1 MNIKE
6 EDFKLPSHS
15 MESNDGNSE
24 ILQPPAPK
32 WIKTITP
39 FEDRLDDE
47 DTVNLHS
54 ERLQPPAPERIKTIT
69 PFEDRPDDEDTVN
82 LHSNTNLEAQVL
94 KFPSPS
100 DCGSGVLSP
109 DDEQKPW
116 LSNGFI
122 RIPDGDTTYE
132 NIKKKLVSRLSSC
145 GFNAQV
151 ETIHRNG
158 YSSMTSRARLHSFS
172 IYSKAMQM
180 KTNGNANVKYAWY
193 GASKQEICEILS
205 YGFGLPSKNG
215 VYGYGVYLSTV
226 DHPLESFQSSTADE
240 DGLRHMLLCRVLL
253 GNVEV
258 IRPGSGQYH
267 PSSEEFDSGVD
278 DLTSPRKYIVW
289 TTKMNTHIL
298 PEFVIG
304 YRISSCCSGYQ
315 KILQPPKHPTS
326 DWMHLD
332 TLINALPKFLPADAI
347 RSLSE
352 HHSQYKKQKIARH
365 AMIQRVRHIVGD
377 DLLLL
382 MIKSYGE
389 KVLNCALIQ
398 A

>member
-24 ILQPPAPK
+24 RLQPPAPK
-32 WIKTITP
+32 
-39 FEDRLDDE
+39 
-47 DTVNLHS
+47 
-54 ERLQPPAPERIKTIT
+54 RIKTIT
-69 PFEDRPDDEDTVN
+69 PFEDRPNDAEAENVHSSTYLEDQGGV
-82 LHSNTNLEAQVL
+82 
-94 KFPSPS
+94 KFPSSS
-100 DCGSGVLSP
+100 DCGSGVLSS

-116 LSNGFI
+116 LSNGFV
-122 RIPDGDTTYE
+122 RIPDDDTKYE

-145 GFNAQV
+145 GFSAQV

-172 IYSKAMQM
+172 IYSKAIQM
-180 KTNGNANVKYAWY
+180 KSHGNANLKYAWY
-193 GASKQEICEILS
+193 GGSKQEISEILS
-205 YGFGLPSKNG
+205 YGFGLPLNNG

-253 GNVEV
+253 GNMEV
-258 IRPGSGQYH
+258 ICPGSGQYH

-278 DLTSPRKYIVW
+278 DLTSPKKYIVW

-304 YRISSCCSGYQ
+304 YRISSCCNGYQ
-315 KILQPPKHPTS
+315 KILEPPKHPTS
-326 DWMHLD
+326 DWIHLD

-347 RSLSE
+347 KLLSE
-352 HHSQYKKQKIARH
+352 HNSQYK
-365 AMIQRVRHIVGD
+365 
-377 DLLLL
+377 
-382 MIKSYGE
+382 IKASYGSDKDDRPTNE
-389 KVLNCALIQ
+389 RI
-398 A
+398 

>member
-24 ILQPPAPK
+24 RLQPPAPK
-32 WIKTITP
+32 RIKTITPFEDRPNDEDTVNLHSESLQPPAPERIKTITP

-69 PFEDRPDDEDTVN
+69 PFEDRLDDEDTVN
-82 LHSNTNLEAQVL
+82 LHSSTNIEDQVL
-94 KFPSPS
+94 KSPPPSE
-100 DCGSGVLSP
+100 CGSGVLSP

-122 RIPDGDTTYE
+122 RIPDVDMKYE
-132 NIKKKLVSRLSSC
+132 NIKKKLVSTLSSC
-145 GFNAQV
+145 GFSA
-151 ETIHRNG
+151 
-158 YSSMTSRARLHSFS
+158 
-172 IYSKAMQM
+172 
-180 KTNGNANVKYAWY
+180 
-193 GASKQEICEILS
+193 QEISEILS
-205 YGFGLPSKNG
+205 YGFGLPSNNG

-253 GNVEV
+253 GSMEV
-258 IRPGSGQYH
+258 ICPGSRQYH

-278 DLTSPRKYIVW
+278 DLSSPKKYIVW

-298 PEFVIG
+298 PDFVIG

-315 KILQPPKHPTS
+315 KILQPPKQPTS

-347 RSLSE
+347 KSLSE
-352 HHSQYKKQKIARH
+352 HHRQYKKQKITRH
-365 AMIQRVRHIVGD
+365 AMIQRLRHVVGD

-389 KVLNCALIQ
+389 KIKASAGSNTDDQPTNGRI
-398 A
+398 

>member
-24 ILQPPAPK
+24 RLQPPAPK
-32 WIKTITP
+32 RIKTITP

-54 ERLQPPAPERIKTIT
+54 ERLQPPAQERIKTIT
-69 PFEDRPDDEDTVN
+69 PFEDRLDDEDTVN
-82 LHSNTNLEAQVL
+82 LHSSTNLEAQVL
-94 KFPSPS
+94 KLPSPS

-109 DDEQKPW
+109 EDEQKPW
-116 LSNGFI
+116 LSNGFV
-122 RIPDGDTTYE
+122 RIPDSDTTYE
-132 NIKKKLVSRLSSC
+132 NINKKLVSRLNSC
-145 GFNAQV
+145 GFSAQV

-158 YSSMTSRARLHSFS
+158 YSSMTSRARLHSFG

-180 KTNGNANVKYAWY
+180 KSNGNPNVKYAWY
-193 GASKQEICEILS
+193 GASKQEITEILS
-205 YGFGLPSKNG
+205 YGFGLPSNNR

-258 IRPGSGQYH
+258 ICPGSGQYH

-278 DLTSPRKYIVW
+278 DLTSPKKYIVW

-304 YRISSCCSGYQ
+304 YRMSSCCNGADSFPRYQ

-347 RSLSE
+347 KSLSE
-352 HHSQYKKQKIARH
+352 HHSQYKIKASAGSKT
-365 AMIQRVRHIVGD
+365 D
-377 DLLLL
+377 DRPTNER
-382 MIKSYGE
+382 I
-389 KVLNCALIQ
+389 
-398 A
+398 